1 MITIILNERN
11 SMKKPAPAQLST
23 APRQLATD
31 YINNPF
37 TIALEGIKLLFKNA
51 TTVAIFLAI
60 FSALTAGSYTYRND
74 ANYDERT
81 ADNIEAFPVIEP
93 STAIVIGAIAVV
105 VLFGVIVIASF
116 LSGISAFTA
125 AELANG
131 RTVSFRQAA
140 RASFKRLWSFVWL
153 QVLMGIKIF
162 LWTLLFIIPGI
173 VMAIRYSLANISFFD
188 STKNLKGNAAIK
200 DSLALTEDGW
210 RTTLAAQTLF
220 SIITFGV
227 IGPIVDVASKSIL
240 YKQFVAA
247 QVKNEAKPPA
257 HFLSQIIFALVLI
270 AMIAIVLMFV
280 LAAFAAINYFTNPTM
295 MIEGPP
301 SPPVLEIQEA

>member
-1 MITIILNERN
+1 
-11 SMKKPAPAQLST
+11 MKKSVPAQPPTTSHQLS
-23 APRQLATD
+23 TD

-37 TIALEGIKLLFKNA
+37 TIALEGIKLLFRNA

-60 FSALTAGSYTYRND
+60 FSALTAGSYAFRQNSDYE
-74 ANYDERT
+74 ERT
-81 ADNIEAFPVIEP
+81 AGNIEAFPAIEP
-93 STAIVIGAIAVV
+93 STAIIIGVLAVV

-140 RASFKRLWSFVWL
+140 KASFKRLWSFVWL
-153 QVLMGIKIF
+153 QILIGIKIL
-162 LWTLLFIIPGI
+162 LWMLLFIIPGF
-173 VMAIRYSLANISFFD
+173 VMAIRYSLANVSFFD
-188 STKNLKGNAAIK
+188 SNKNLTGNAAIK
-200 DSLALTEDGW
+200 DSIALTKNGW

-220 SIITFGV
+220 YIITLGT
-227 IGPIVDVASKSIL
+227 IGPIIDVATKSIL

-247 QVKNEAKPPA
+247 QAKNEAKPPA
-257 HFLSQIIFALVLI
+257 HILSQIIFALVLI
-270 AMIAIVLMFV
+270 AMITIILLFV
-280 LAAFAAINYFTNPTM
+280 FTAFAAINYFVNTPM

>member
-1 MITIILNERN
+1 
-11 SMKKPAPAQLST
+11 MKKSADVQPSITNQ
-23 APRQLATD
+23 QLATD

-37 TIALEGIKLLFKNA
+37 TIAFEGIKLLFRNA

-60 FSALTAGSYTYRND
+60 FSALSAGSYTYRQNSD
-74 ANYDERT
+74 YEERT
-81 ADNIEAFPVIEP
+81 AGNIETLPAIEP
-93 STAIVIGAIAVV
+93 STAVVIGVIAVV

-116 LSGISAFTA
+116 LSGISAFTS

-140 RASFKRLWSFVWL
+140 KASFNRLWSFVWL
-153 QVLMGIKIF
+153 QVLMGIKLF

-173 VMAIRYSLANISFFD
+173 VMAIRYSLANVSFFD
-188 STKNLKGNAAIK
+188 SNKNLKGNAAIK
-200 DSLALTEDGW
+200 DSITLTKNAW
-210 RTTLAAQTLF
+210 RTTLGAQTLF
-220 SIITFGV
+220 NIITFGV
-227 IGPIVDVASKSIL
+227 IGPIIDVASKSIL

-247 QVKNEAKPPA
+247 QANNEVKPPA
-257 HFLSQIIFALVLI
+257 HILSQIIFAFVLI
-270 AMIAIVLMFV
+270 AMIAIVLM
-280 LAAFAAINYFTNPTM
+280 LAFTAFAAINYFTNPTM